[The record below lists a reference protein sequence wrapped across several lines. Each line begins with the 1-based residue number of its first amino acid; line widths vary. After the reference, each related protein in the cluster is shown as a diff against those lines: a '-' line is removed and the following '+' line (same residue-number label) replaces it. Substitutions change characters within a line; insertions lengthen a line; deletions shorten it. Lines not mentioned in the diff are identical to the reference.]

1 MRLALAAAF
10 AGTALA
16 ATQAQEF
23 PNRSITIVVG
33 LAAGGV
39 TDVTTR
45 QYAEVVSKNIGQA
58 IVIENR
64 PVAGGAVAAAAVQ
77 NAQPDGYTILMVVGS
92 QFASLPAMGATG
104 YDPLKGFAPITL
116 LFRLPTLVVVP
127 FDSPAKSMAE
137 LLALGKSKPG
147 GILLGSPGAGS
158 PGHLLA
164 ARISMGTDTPMQYVQ
179 YRGGAPVM
187 ADLVAGRVDFSLA
200 SNNSARAH
208 IDAKKLRPL
217 AVDAGAR
224 LPAMPDVPTL
234 TEVGLAQYKV
244 ETGAACRRPRHSQGH
259 CCEVELG
266 IRQRRA
272 KPRIDQS
279 ADRERQPDRQQFPR
293 GDEQDRDRGSEKHGA
308 ADHGARAQGQMIS
321 RPALW

>member
-1 MRLALAAAF
+1 MPSRRPCAGAALAAA
-10 AGTALA
+10 
-16 ATQAQEF
+16 QAQEF
-23 PNRSITIVVG
+23 PTRSITIVVG

-45 QYAEVVSKNIGQA
+45 QYAEVVSKTIGQP

-77 NAQPDGYTILMVVGS
+77 NAPPDGYTLLMVVGS
-92 QFASLPAMGATG
+92 QFASLPAIGATG
-104 YDPLKGFAPITL
+104 YDPVKGFAPVTL
-116 LFRLPTLVVVP
+116 LFRLPTLLVVP
-127 FDSPAKSMAE
+127 FDSPAKSMGD

-187 ADLVAGRVDFSLA
+187 ADLVAGRLDFSLA
-200 SNNSARAH
+200 SYNSARSH
-208 IDAKKLRPL
+208 IDARKLRPL
-217 AVDAGAR
+217 AIDADAR
-224 LPAMPDVPTL
+224 LPALPDVPTL

-244 ETGAACRRPRHSQGH
+244 PDWCGLLAPAGTPAARH
-259 CCEVELG
+259 CEVESG
-266 IRQRRA
+266 IRRRRA
-272 KPRIDQS
+272 QPRTDQ
-279 ADRERQPDRQQFPR
+279 
-293 GDEQDRDRGSEKHGA
+293 
-308 ADHGARAQGQMIS
+308 
-321 RPALW
+321 